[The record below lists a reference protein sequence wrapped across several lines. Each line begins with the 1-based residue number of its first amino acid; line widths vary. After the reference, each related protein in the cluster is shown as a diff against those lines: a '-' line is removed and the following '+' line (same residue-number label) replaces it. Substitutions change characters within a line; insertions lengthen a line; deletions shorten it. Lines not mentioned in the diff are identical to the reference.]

1 MRALGREAKGG
12 FTLIELLVVIAIIG
26 ILAAIA
32 IPQVNAYRR
41 RAYDTDV
48 KSNIKSAITTQEAYF
63 TDHLSYTSALGD
75 LIAWGFKQ
83 SGAVDIGVTGSST
96 TFTVTGTATAGC
108 SSGTG
113 TWSFASTNGVT
124 TGTAC
129 N

>member
-1 MRALGREAKGG
+1 M
-12 FTLIELLVVIAIIG
+12 IELLVVIAIIG

-41 RAYDTDV
+41 RAYDSDV

-63 TDHLSYTSALGD
+63 TDHLSYTSLLGD
-75 LIAWGFKQ
+75 LVSWGFKQ
-83 SGAVDIGVTGSST
+83 SSAVDIAVAGSVT

-113 TWSFASTNGVT
+113 TWSFDSTSGVT
-124 TGTAC
+124 TGVAC

>member
-1 MRALGREAKGG
+1 MGGFGREAERG
-12 FTLIELLVVIAIIG
+12 FTLIELIVNIAIIG
-26 ILAAIA
+26 ILVAIA
-32 IPQVNAYRR
+32 IPMFSAYRR
-41 RAYDTDV
+41 RAYDIDV

-75 LIAWGFKQ
+75 LVAWGFKQ

-113 TWSFASTNGVT
+113 TWSFASTTGVT

>member
-1 MRALGREAKGG
+1 MGGFGREAERG
-12 FTLIELLVVIAIIG
+12 FTLIELIVNIAIIG
-26 ILAAIA
+26 ILVAIA
-32 IPQVNAYRR
+32 IPMFSAYRR
-41 RAYDTDV
+41 RAYDIDV

-75 LIAWGFKQ
+75 LVAWGFKQ
-83 SGAVDIGVTGSST
+83 SGAVDIAVAGSST

>member
-1 MRALGREAKGG
+1 MGGFGREAERG
-12 FTLIELLVVIAIIG
+12 FTLIELIVNIAIIG
-26 ILAAIA
+26 ILVAIA
-32 IPQVNAYRR
+32 IPMFSAYRR
-41 RAYDTDV
+41 RAYDSDV

-75 LIAWGFKQ
+75 LVAWGFKQ
-83 SGAVDIGVTGSST
+83 SGAVDIAVAGSST